1 MREIATTERKS
12 HTIYTQEGI
21 RTEKNH
27 LGSTAGHNLTHLNMM
42 HAGQVTIRIKQ
53 ETDGPDTGR
62 HGKPTL

>member
-12 HTIYTQEGI
+12 QTQYIHKRES
-21 RTEKNH
+21 EKKH
-27 LGSTAGHNLTHLNMM
+27 LGSTAGHNLTQLNMM